1 MRKITLYLFHLLCN
15 YELIF
20 DFAFQ
25 RVTVGNYL
33 MCFSKVR
40 KTDFLTHHGITI
52 NMTIANML
60 NEIYL
65 YSDVIIA
72 NNELGCKILINILCN
87 EIYS

>member
-65 YSDVIIA
+65 
-72 NNELGCKILINILCN
+72 LIPMSSLHYISNYLFKARKTTT
-87 EIYS
+87 